1 MSLGSITRLAFDSPG
16 SPLVLYRQVSS
27 DGSQSPEEGGGLM
40 FSPKTTR
47 IASLA
52 AQFPEMS
59 VQLDRI
65 FGAPN
70 VSYVDWG
77 NVRNWSNRLGWH
89 VCPKRLKQLMDSF
102 GDGTRAKMYY
112 GTIPGDPES
121 ETFIQEVGRLGYEVH
136 TKDVKSIRLSIDV
149 SSISAESPDIVKH
162 FIFGRLL
169 STFSVEM
176 TKQLNDH
183 LRELNKKGIT
193 YLEDL
198 KCNFD
203 VEIGRDMIVDPIIG
217 KFDVFSLWSADSDFA
232 DPVSDLL
239 RAGKKVVVF
248 GTSGLVSRE
257 LNLLRKDGLQIF
269 DVKKI
274 REFICWSREL
284 PPQLKVL

>member
-1 MSLGSITRLAFDSPG
+1 MA
-16 SPLVLYRQVSS
+16 
-27 DGSQSPEEGGGLM
+27 GL
-40 FSPKTTR
+40 
-47 IASLA
+47 
-52 AQFPEMS
+52 
-59 VQLDRI
+59 LDPI
-65 FGAPN
+65 FGVRN

-77 NVRNWSNRLGWH
+77 NVKNWSHKLGWH
-89 VCPKRLKQLMDSF
+89 VCPKRLKQLMDCF
-102 GDGTRAKMYY
+102 GDGTKAKLYY
-112 GTIPGDPES
+112 GTIAGDHES
-121 ETFIQEVGRLGYEVH
+121 ETFIQDASRIGYEIH
-136 TKDVKSIRLSIDV
+136 TKAVKSIRFPMDV

-176 TKQLNDH
+176 IRLLNDH
-183 LRELNKKGIT
+183 LRELNKKGTT
-193 YLEDL
+193 YLEDK

-203 VEIGRDMIVDPIIG
+203 VEIGRDMIVDPVIG
-217 KFDVFSLWSADSDFA
+217 KFDVYSLWSADSDFA

-257 LNLLRKDGLQIF
+257 LNQLRKDGLQIF

-284 PPQLKVL
+284 PEELRKL